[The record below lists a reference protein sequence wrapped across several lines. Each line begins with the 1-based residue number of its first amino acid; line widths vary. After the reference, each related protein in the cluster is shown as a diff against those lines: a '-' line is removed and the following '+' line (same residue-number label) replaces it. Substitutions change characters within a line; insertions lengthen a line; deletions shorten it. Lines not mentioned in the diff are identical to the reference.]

1 MAWPEHSLSLLSFWR
16 WRQQVRSDLFGMTSK
31 TVRSGSPGY
40 IRQLLFG
47 ITYFSMF
54 NSLAVI
60 LHNAAFVRWHSP
72 MHENVSYCMTHEHW
86 ACLHNL
92 LLYDLRSEHDD
103 VWTFRELFVYIR
115 LVRYEPDI
123 IAMIAVL
130 NVEPALPSICQT
142 MEQHNCVWKTKPQH
156 SINGDKIQCRHIDL
170 ICMSSAVAYFL
181 RIDFGIGR
189 IKSTPSHSIE
199 VSCICI

>member
-1 MAWPEHSLSLLSFWR
+1 MLPPNAWTKFLVLIHIHIKLCNKTFSTTHIVYISVGMAWPEHSLSLLSFWR

-92 LLYDLRSEHDD
+92 LLYDLHDD

-130 NVEPALPSICQT
+130 NVEPVLPSICQRK
-142 MEQHNCVWKTKPQH
+142 QW
-156 SINGDKIQCRHIDL
+156 
-170 ICMSSAVAYFL
+170 SSTIVCEK
-181 RIDFGIGR
+181 RNRNI
-189 IKSTPSHSIE
+189 P
-199 VSCICI
+199 